1 MKAATMRRML
11 VVVVVVIIIGGLGVF
26 LLSREG
32 QRAPLAQRFDSH
44 AKQIAHG
51 EYLARAGDC
60 QTCHTGRGGQAYAG
74 GVPIPTPFGTF
85 YVPNITPDPD
95 TGIGTWTADDFWR
108 ALHEGRSKDGT
119 LLYPAFPYTNY
130 TRVTRADADDMFAY
144 LQSLTPVRNPRRPH
158 DLSFPYDQRKM
169 LIGWRALYLRTGEY
183 ENDKS
188 QSDDWNRGAYL
199 VSGLGHCD
207 ACHGHRNMLGAVAN
221 DNKIAGALIAVQNWY
236 APSLTSNRETGLG
249 DWDAAEVVDLLK
261 TGVSERGAVF
271 GPMATVVQ
279 HSLQYLSEADIA
291 AMVTY
296 LKSQTQEDE
305 PPEPAQIRVTA
316 KQGEELIRNGAKL
329 YEKYCADCHQ
339 RRGEGVPRIYPPL
352 VNNQAILMR
361 YPINSIRIVVNGGFP
376 PSTKGNPRPYGM
388 PPFAQDLSDK
398 EIAAVASYIRQSWG
412 NHAPAVSPTE
422 VANARGLPVE

>member
-1 MKAATMRRML
+1 MKSATVQRMFIIVL
-11 VVVVVVIIIGGLGVF
+11 LAVVAGTGAF
-26 LLSREG
+26 YFFAESP
-32 QRAPLAQRFDSH
+32 RAPLASRFDNQ
-44 AKQIAHG
+44 AKRIAHG

-60 QTCHTGRGGQAYAG
+60 MACHTSRSGAAYAG

-85 YVPNITPDPD
+85 YVPNITPDPE
-95 TGIGTWTADDFWR
+95 TGIGAWTADDFWR
-108 ALHEGRSKDGT
+108 ALHEGRSRDGS

-130 TRVTRADADDMFAY
+130 SKVTRADADDMFAY
-144 LQSLTPVRNPRRPH
+144 LQSLTPVRNPRRVH

-169 LIGWRALYLRTGEY
+169 LIAWRALYFRSGEY
-183 ENDKS
+183 ENDPS
-188 QSDDWNRGAYL
+188 QSDEWNRGAYL

-207 ACHGHRNMLGAVAN
+207 ACHGHRNLLGAVAGEET
-221 DNKIAGALIAVQNWY
+221 AGALIPMQNWY

-249 DWDAAEVVDLLK
+249 DWDAAEVVELLR
-261 TGVSERGAVF
+261 TGVSERSAVF

-279 HSLQYLSEADIA
+279 HSLQHLSQADIA

-296 LKSQTQEDE
+296 LKSQAQEE
-305 PPEPAQIRVTA
+305 APPEPDQIRVTE
-316 KQGEELIRNGAKL
+316 KQGEELTRRGAKL
-329 YEKYCADCHQ
+329 YAKHCIDCHQ

-361 YPINSIRIVVNGGFP
+361 YPINAIRIVVNGGFP
-376 PSTKGNPRPYGM
+376 PSTAGNPRPYGM
-388 PPFAQDLSDK
+388 PPFAQDLSDE
-398 EIAAVASYIRQSWG
+398 EIAAVVSFVRQSWG

>member
-11 VVVVVVIIIGGLGVF
+11 VVVVVIIIGGLGVF

>member
-1 MKAATMRRML
+1 MKRILAVGVIAL
-11 VVVVVVIIIGGLGVF
+11 VAGLGAFF
-26 LLSREG
+26 LHSRESP
-32 QRAPLAQRFDSH
+32 REPRAQRLDSRV
-44 AKQIAHG
+44 KQIAHG

-60 QTCHTGRGGQAYAG
+60 MACHTGRGGKAYAG

-85 YVPNITPDPD
+85 YVPNITPDPE
-95 TGIGTWTADDFWR
+95 TGIGTWTADDFWH
-108 ALHEGRSKDGT
+108 ALHEGRSRDGT

-130 TRVTRADADDMFAY
+130 TKVTRADADDLFAY
-144 LQSLTPVRNPRRPH
+144 LRSLKPVHNPRRPH
-158 DLSFPYDQRKM
+158 ELGFPYDQRKM
-169 LIGWRALYLRTGEY
+169 LIGWWALYFRSGEY
-183 ENDKS
+183 ENDRS
-188 QSDDWNRGAYL
+188 QSDEWNRGAYL

-207 ACHGHRNMLGAVAN
+207 ACHSHRNMLGAVAN
-221 DNKIAGALIAVQNWY
+221 DNKSAGALIAVQNWY

-249 DWDAAEVVDLLK
+249 DWDAGEVVELLK

-279 HSLQYLSEADIA
+279 HSLQHMSQADIG

-316 KQGEELIRNGAKL
+316 KQGEELTRKGAKL
-329 YEKYCADCHQ
+329 YKKHCADCHQ

-361 YPINSIRIVVNGGFP
+361 YPINSIRIVVNGGFSP
-376 PSTKGNPRPYGM
+376 GTKGNPRPYGM
-388 PPFAQDLSDK
+388 PPFAQELSD
-398 EIAAVASYIRQSWG
+398 EEVAAVVSYIRQSWG

>member
-1 MKAATMRRML
+1 MKRIL
-11 VVVVVVIIIGGLGVF
+11 VVAVLALVGGLGVF
-26 LLSREG
+26 LFFPREG
-32 QRAPLAQRFDSH
+32 PSVPLANRFDSK
-44 AKQIAHG
+44 AKQVAHG

-60 QTCHTGRGGQAYAG
+60 MACHTGRGGEIYAG

-85 YVPNITPDPD
+85 FVPNITPDTE

-108 ALHEGRSKDGT
+108 ALHEGRSRDGSP
-119 LLYPAFPYTNY
+119 LYPAFPYTNY
-130 TRVTRADADDMFAY
+130 TKVTRADADDLFAF
-144 LQSLTPVRNPRRPH
+144 LQSLKPVHNPRRPH
-158 DLSFPYDQRKM
+158 ELSFPYDQRKM
-169 LIGWRALYLRTGEY
+169 LLGWRALYLRTGEY

-188 QSDDWNRGAYL
+188 QSDEWNRGAYL

-221 DNKIAGALIAVQNWY
+221 DNKTAGALIPLQNWY

-261 TGVSERGAVF
+261 TGVAERGAVF

-279 HSLQYLSEADIA
+279 HSLQHLTQADIG

-296 LKSQTQEDE
+296 LKSQAQEDE

-316 KQGEELIRNGAKL
+316 KQGEELTRKGAKL
-329 YEKYCADCHQ
+329 YEKHCADCHQ

-361 YPINSIRIVVNGGFP
+361 YPINSIRIVVNGGFAP
-376 PSTKGNPRPYGM
+376 GTTGNPRPYGM
-388 PPFAQDLSDK
+388 PPFAQDLSDE
-398 EIAAVASYIRQSWG
+398 EIAAVVSYIRQSWG

>member
-1 MKAATMRRML
+1 
-11 VVVVVVIIIGGLGVF
+11 
-26 LLSREG
+26 
-32 QRAPLAQRFDSH
+32 
-44 AKQIAHG
+44 
-51 EYLARAGDC
+51 
-60 QTCHTGRGGQAYAG
+60 
-74 GVPIPTPFGTF
+74 
-85 YVPNITPDPD
+85 
-95 TGIGTWTADDFWR
+95 
-108 ALHEGRSKDGT
+108 
-119 LLYPAFPYTNY
+119 
-130 TRVTRADADDMFAY
+130 
-144 LQSLTPVRNPRRPH
+144 
-158 DLSFPYDQRKM
+158 M